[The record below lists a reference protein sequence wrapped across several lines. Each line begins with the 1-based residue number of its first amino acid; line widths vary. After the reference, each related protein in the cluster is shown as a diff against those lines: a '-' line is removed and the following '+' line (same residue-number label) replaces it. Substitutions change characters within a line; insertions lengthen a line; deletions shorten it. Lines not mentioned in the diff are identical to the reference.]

1 MRGEMKT
8 NVNLDKRLLF
18 INSLSSLLS
27 WILKTGLLFVLQRFL
42 LSRVSLEEYS
52 LYPVISSIMAFVEL
66 LRSLLSG
73 GISRFIVEADVQGKR
88 DQVTSIATTMFVIQ
102 GAASI
107 ALLVLGSVF
116 TWNIANVL
124 SVAPQHVHDARIMMG
139 IMIGSFVIHLATT
152 SFEVGLFARQKFV
165 ILNGLELASVT
176 VRILL
181 IIVFF
186 STMGVRV
193 IWIVLASELANVLIH
208 ITRIAISMKVIPAL
222 RFVPRTVDWVKA
234 RQMLSFSSWNFI
246 NAISNRL
253 NTNFDPLILNRLGSP
268 FDVTVFYIGS
278 LVKKQI
284 MAVLQRITT
293 PLVPSL
299 IEMHTLNRQDMLRTA
314 YYRYGKYFTWLY
326 MAAALPFMAFN
337 REFISLY
344 VGAQY
349 LTAAPVMLIL
359 FFSSAIGLGNAMIA
373 KLSVAQGNV
382 KPIAIRSVI
391 TQSANVLLTI
401 YLVAALRLG
410 AMGSAIA
417 SLVATATLQIGFDF
431 ALAYRMIRIRPGEL
445 FKNSI
450 IPGFMPSILS
460 AGVFLMIRAID
471 SPDTWFKLLLYSAA
485 GEIVY
490 IALIV
495 VFSTRDE
502 LAALTKLATNLK
514 GRIIR
519 RDRDTARNP
528 EPATGSEA

>member
-1 MRGEMKT
+1 MKT

-52 LYPVISSIMAFVEL
+52 LYPVISSIMVFVEL

-88 DQVTSIATTMFVIQ
+88 DQVTSIATTMFIIQ
-102 GAASI
+102 GTAAVV
-107 ALLVLGSVF
+107 LLVLGAVF
-116 TWNIANVL
+116 TWNIAHVL

-165 ILNGLELASVT
+165 ILNGLELVSVT

-181 IIVFF
+181 IILFF

-193 IWIVLASELANVLIH
+193 IWIVLASEVANVTIH
-208 ITRIAISMKVIPAL
+208 LTRIVISMKVIPAL
-222 RFVPRTVDWVKA
+222 RFVPRTVNWAKA
-234 RQMLSFSSWNFI
+234 REMLSFSSWNFV
-246 NAISNRL
+246 NAISYRL
-253 NTNFDPLILNRLGSP
+253 YTNFDPLILNRLATP

-284 MAVLQRITT
+284 LAVLQRITT

-314 YYRYGKYFTWLY
+314 YYRYGKYFTWLF
-326 MAAALPFMAFN
+326 MAAALPFMVFS
-337 REFISLY
+337 REFITLY
-344 VGAQY
+344 VGAPY
-349 LTAAPVMLIL
+349 LAAAPVMLVL
-359 FFSSAIGLGNAMIA
+359 FFSSAIGLGNSMIS

-391 TQSANVLLTI
+391 TQGVNVLITI

-410 AMGSAIA
+410 AMGSAVA

-431 ALAYRMIRIRPGEL
+431 ALAYRMIRIRPKEL
-445 FKNSI
+445 FRNSI
-450 IPGFMPSILS
+450 IPGFLPAILS
-460 AGVFLMIRAID
+460 TGVFLVIRAID
-471 SPDTWFKLLLYSAA
+471 SPDTWFKILLYSAA
-485 GEIVY
+485 GELVY
-490 IALIV
+490 IALIMA
-495 VFSTRDE
+495 FSTRDE
-502 LAALTKLATNLK
+502 RAVLTKLSVKLRHRFSQKNRDPAHNPEAATN
-514 GRIIR
+514 
-519 RDRDTARNP
+519 
-528 EPATGSEA
+528 SEA